1 MPQYATIEGTAV
13 ELKIRSIPEREI
25 VIGNQNNFK
34 RLNIT
39 EEFKRV
45 RLEKKGYEAATKLK
59 TIGNTA
65 CSVYVSTLV
74 CLIVVPYA
82 SIFWANFS
90 PPYAHRGPMILLIFK
105 KL

>member
-1 MPQYATIEGTAV
+1 MTSFFWKYYLTLNDIVGTDDDVPQYATIEGTAV

-65 CSVYVSTLV
+65 CSVYVST
-74 CLIVVPYA
+74 Y
-82 SIFWANFS
+82 
-90 PPYAHRGPMILLIFK
+90 
-105 KL
+105 

>member
-65 CSVYVSTLV
+65 CSVYVSKNMPQKVQNFFKNFEYNV
-74 CLIVVPYA
+74 CI
-82 SIFWANFS
+82 SS
-90 PPYAHRGPMILLIFK
+90 S
-105 KL
+105 